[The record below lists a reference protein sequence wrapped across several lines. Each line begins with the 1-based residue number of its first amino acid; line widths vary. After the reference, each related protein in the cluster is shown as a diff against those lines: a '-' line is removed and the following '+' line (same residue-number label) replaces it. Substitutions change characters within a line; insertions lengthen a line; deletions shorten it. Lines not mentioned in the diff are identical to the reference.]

1 VHVSA
6 VSISHSKGHVKRL
19 GEIGYKGGFDE
30 SFKRVYNPPAWRTQ
44 PYRRSQSNGEE
55 IIATRPQVM
64 SVGTVNEP

>member
-1 VHVSA
+1 MFQRSA
-6 VSISHSKGHVKRL
+6 YHIQKAMSRGWAKLDTKAGLMRASNGYIIHLR
-19 GEIGYKGGFDE
+19 GEPD
-30 SFKRVYNPPAWRTQ
+30 